1 MVVAAATAAEVDTAA
16 EEEADTSAGTA
27 VVATAADMAAD
38 TAADTVVAATAAA
51 MVDKEAS
58 TEAAAMGV
66 DSRWAM
72 AREVPIT
79 VAGLATAMG
88 STVATISRAILAT
101 GERLL
106 YWLFPN
112 QPSSSR
118 RTLAVF
124 EVCPGFCVIF

>member
-1 MVVAAATAAEVDTAA
+1 MDTAA
-16 EEEADTSAGTA
+16 EEEADTSADTA
-27 VVATAADMAAD
+27 VVVTAAD
-38 TAADTVVAATAAA
+38 TAADMVVAATAAA
-51 MVDKEAS
+51 MADKEAS
-58 TEAAAMGV
+58 TEAAMGV

-112 QPSSSR
+112 QLGSSR